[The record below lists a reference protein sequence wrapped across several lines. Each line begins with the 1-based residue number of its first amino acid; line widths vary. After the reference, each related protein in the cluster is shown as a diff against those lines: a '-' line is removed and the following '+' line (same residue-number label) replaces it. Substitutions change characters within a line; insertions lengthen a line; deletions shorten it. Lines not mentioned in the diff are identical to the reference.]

1 MGDTKTL
8 DYLIEREK
16 ARRIVNLAE
25 GRRNSVA
32 NNDMLIDYYQR
43 QKNKELYGIEHPQ
56 IDPEKVREFLEDCE
70 HERFMEACADGKL
83 SEYYAEK
90 RKKEQKLE
98 RLKKLINDGGL
109 YTML

>member
-1 MGDTKTL
+1 MIKMGDTKTL

-43 QKNKELYGIEHPQ
+43 QKNKELYSLR
-56 IDPEKVREFLEDCE
+56 DEKYI
-70 HERFMEACADGKL
+70 K
-83 SEYYAEK
+83 Y
-90 RKKEQKLE
+90 
-98 RLKKLINDGGL
+98 
-109 YTML
+109 